1 MSWVINLNNFSRPH
15 PLPLPMQSSE
25 GVGGQRHV
33 ALIVQ
38 CSPFL
43 QRDAFASHLRPLL
56 LHGG

>member
-15 PLPLPMQSSE
+15 PPPLPMQSSE

-38 CSPFL
+38 CPPF
-43 QRDAFASHLRPLL
+43 AV
-56 LHGG
+56 